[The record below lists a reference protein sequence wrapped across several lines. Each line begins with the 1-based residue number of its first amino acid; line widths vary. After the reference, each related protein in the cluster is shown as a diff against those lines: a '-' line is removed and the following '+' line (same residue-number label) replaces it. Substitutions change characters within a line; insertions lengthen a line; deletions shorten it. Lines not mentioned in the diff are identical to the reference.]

1 MRCSSIIE
9 LRELR
14 PTLRR
19 IPNDSAVGGGDGGLT
34 FVGREVCRQGGYSS
48 ASPFLRVLRSRHLHI
63 RVRHMRSQLRAPPQ
77 QTSSGWLTAVS
88 RAEHSNE
95 FFCA

>member
-34 FVGREVCRQGGYSS
+34 FVGSEVCRQGGYSS

-63 RVRHMRSQLRAPPQ
+63 RVRHMRSQHSGSCPADFVRAADCLQ
-77 QTSSGWLTAVS
+77 Q
-88 RAEHSNE
+88 AEHSNE